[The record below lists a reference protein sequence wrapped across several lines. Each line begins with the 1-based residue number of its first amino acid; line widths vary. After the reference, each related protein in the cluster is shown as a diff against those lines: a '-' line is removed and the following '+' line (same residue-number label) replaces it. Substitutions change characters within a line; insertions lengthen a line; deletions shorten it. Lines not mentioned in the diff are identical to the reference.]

1 MSELTNIRNWLTG
14 CPQMQNLF
22 SIAAEDNDGDNL
34 ITPFSSSEKVGI
46 DSVIDVTGALM
57 ADIIPFE
64 MVHEDYQIDC
74 FRRAYANQDDFN
86 ILTYDDVRAVCDWI
100 EAQNT
105 EKNYPDIGKQ
115 IVRVEPIPFLPQ
127 VRFKD
132 MDTNIVGYFF
142 TLRITYFN
150 PMERQSAAYEY

>member
-1 MSELTNIRNWLTG
+1 M
-14 CPQMQNLF
+14 
-22 SIAAEDNDGDNL
+22 
-34 ITPFSSSEKVGI
+34 
-46 DSVIDVTGALM
+46 
-57 ADIIPFE
+57 
-64 MVHEDYQIDC
+64 HEDYQIDC